1 MLRNVFLKTLWDM
14 RRALLGWAIG
24 ITAVGVLYA
33 AFYPAIRTPEY
44 EEMMESFAP
53 EIMEALGFTAITT
66 PVGYLGST
74 TFGLLGPILII
85 IFGTWFGTKA
95 VAGDEDAGK
104 LDVLLTHPVS
114 RWQLVAERLGSL
126 VVAATLICIALFG
139 ALLGISGFAEFT
151 EVGVANLLAASMHL
165 AALGILFGGLALA
178 VGAATASRA
187 TAVAVVAI
195 VGIVAYFGNTMAS
208 RIPELGVLRDIS
220 PFHFYSGGSPLAN
233 GLQAAD
239 LAVLLLTSVLL
250 VVGGGLVF
258 NRRDVAV

>member
-1 MLRNVFLKTLWDM
+1 MLRSVFAKTLWDM

-53 EIMEALGFTAITT
+53 ELMEALGFTAITT

-95 VAGDEDAGK
+95 VAGDEDTGK
-104 LDVLLTHPVS
+104 LDLLLAHPVS
-114 RWQLVAERLGSL
+114 RWQIVAERLGSL
-126 VVAATLICIALFG
+126 IVAATLVCAALFA
-139 ALLGISGFAEFT
+139 ALQAISGFAEFS
-151 EVGVANLLAASMHL
+151 EIGAANLLAASMHL

-178 VGAATASRA
+178 VGAATSSRGV
-187 TAVAVVAI
+187 AVAVVAI

-208 RIPELGVLRDIS
+208 RIPELGALRDIS

-233 GLQAAD
+233 GLQATD
-239 LAVLLLTSVLL
+239 LAVLLLTAIVF
-250 VVGGGLVF
+250 VAVGGLVF

>member
-1 MLRNVFLKTLWDM
+1 MLRNVFAKTIWDM

-44 EEMMESFAP
+44 EELMESFAP
-53 EIMEALGFTAITT
+53 ELMEALGFTAITT

-95 VAGDEDAGK
+95 VAGDEDTGK
-104 LDVLLTHPVS
+104 LDLLLAHPVS
-114 RWQLVAERLGSL
+114 RWQIVAERLGSL
-126 VVAATLICIALFG
+126 VVAATLVCTALFA
-139 ALLGISGFAEFT
+139 ALVAISGFAEFS
-151 EVGVANLLAASMHL
+151 EIGAVNLLAASMHL

-178 VGAATASRA
+178 VGAATASRGV
-187 TAVAVVAI
+187 AVAVVAI

-208 RIPELGVLRDIS
+208 RIPELGALRDIS

-239 LAVLLLTSVLL
+239 LAVLLLAA
-250 VVGGGLVF
+250 VVFVAIGGLVF